1 VRALVVLLILLQV
14 ASAAMIVKPPPGWTP
29 LGNEFVQQMRDKGL
43 YPFYAGNCPEHGIN
57 AVIVQSRDSTPDAK
71 TMVAGFINGINKS
84 GGEVISR
91 EEISFS
97 GRPTVYLTGTAAAQ
111 GGVKLGM
118 VALIVSDND
127 FGYTIRIQG
136 VSGLAMNSPGVGE
149 FLGGLSFSGSEA
161 SKDVI
166 EAGVFDDA
174 RKTGALLAGLV
185 AMSVSVWVILRR
197 RSKRLKTQDFARG
210 RASKRLEPIEE
221 SSPGN
226 LRARL
231 NSSLLLG
238 ATTPRAGGPA
248 EISRWCSEAR
258 AEPPDSRPTDNWRAG
273 GAREPSAHGLDAP
286 RAPLPSRLHHQEP

>member
-71 TMVAGFINGINKS
+71 TMVAGFISGINKS

-118 VALIVSDND
+118 VALKVSDND

-210 RASKRLEPIEE
+210 RASRRLEPIEE

-238 ATTPRAGGPA
+238 ATTTRAGGPA

-258 AEPPDSRPTDNWRAG
+258 AVWCMPWV
-273 GAREPSAHGLDAP
+273 ARRIMCTFSPGCGQRIALRMRCA
-286 RAPLPSRLHHQEP
+286 R